1 MPLKVSK
8 TNCTFFFCDDSVRSP
23 RKEDAAVHDG
33 GSDDGHGVALVLDAV
48 LAHAGVTDGH
58 VGALIHH

>member
-1 MPLKVSK
+1 MID
-8 TNCTFFFCDDSVRSP
+8 FFFFFLSERGSP
-23 RKEDAAVHDG
+23 GKEDAAVHDG
-33 GSDDGHGVALVLDAV
+33 GSDDGHGVAFVLDAV